1 MAAKYYTKVAFQ
13 QNLLTESMTLQRQF
27 DKLKYSKT
35 RAISLKS
42 TL

>member
-1 MAAKYYTKVAFQ
+1 MLRAALQ

-27 DKLKYSKT
+27 DKFKYSEM
-35 RAISLKS
+35 RAISLKL